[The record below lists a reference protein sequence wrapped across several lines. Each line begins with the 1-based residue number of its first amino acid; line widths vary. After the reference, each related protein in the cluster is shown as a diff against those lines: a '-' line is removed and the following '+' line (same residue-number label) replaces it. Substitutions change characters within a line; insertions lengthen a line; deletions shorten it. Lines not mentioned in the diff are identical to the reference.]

1 MEVSLAGPALPM
13 QTCARRLSAFGAS
26 EPRLVARGSDQ
37 RSHELS
43 MRFGHPGHG
52 ELRARVLWHGAS
64 RLSPRRAASEATVQ
78 AMCGLMEVHGRD
90 AGWPRRLGLEVASVA
105 SGVLAAQAVLAA
117 LVASSRG
124 RLVAA
129 VETSVLEAGLML
141 VSHYVA
147 EATCPDPEE
156 WTAPETGPD
165 PGPPFESGDGRWF
178 EIETLDPDAW
188 RQFWSRLGA
197 ADADLGRA
205 WTAFRARYFRGKC
218 SLPPGLH
225 QATACHRLEQI
236 AAVAAASEVSLAPV
250 RSYAEVLAE
259 AGSAG
264 CHPELTDVG
273 GASFGPGPAG
283 ASLAGEGLP
292 LEGIEVVE
300 ATSRMQGPLA
310 GLLLQMLGAHVLRVE
325 PPGGDPIRLVPP
337 YAGDQ
342 GYFFTCFNRGKD
354 TLELDLAAASDRAAL
369 LELAAGADVFLH
381 NWRPGKAAEWGVDP
395 EVLLARN
402 PRLTYVHASGWGDAR
417 PNRRLLGTDFLVQ
430 AHAGMGYGLNPEGE
444 PPASSRVLLT
454 DCLGALVTCEG
465 ALGGLYRREQTGRG
479 CRVDASLL
487 AGGMTLQAHVL
498 DALRAGRETSRL
510 QGRPVWGPLDR
521 PLRTADGYIA
531 VDAPEDGAFARL
543 ARLCEVDRQD
553 ASRLE
558 TEAAIAD
565 VICTGPSIR
574 WEEAMREAGIPCAVV
589 CSELGS
595 LPQDPDL
602 APLFEQLGGTSRGP
616 TAPWRFLST

>member
-1 MEVSLAGPALPM
+1 MEVSLTGPALAV

-26 EPRLVARGSDQ
+26 DRQFVGGGPDAR
-37 RSHELS
+37 ELS
-43 MRFGHPGHG
+43 MRLGRGG
-52 ELRARVLWHGAS
+52 GEELRAGVSWHGTS
-64 RLSPRRAASEATVQ
+64 TLTRGRAASEATVQ

-90 AGWPRRLGLEVASVA
+90 AGQPRRLGLEVASVA

-117 LVASSRG
+117 LVARSRG
-124 RLVAA
+124 RPVSA
-129 VETSVLEAGLML
+129 VDTSVLEAGLVL
-141 VSHYVA
+141 ASHYVA
-147 EATCPDPEE
+147 EATCPDPDD
-156 WTAPETGPD
+156 WTPPEGGPD
-165 PGPPFESGDGRWF
+165 PGPPFRSVDGCWF
-178 EIETLDPDAW
+178 EIETLDPGAW
-188 RQFWSRLGA
+188 RRFWSSLGA

-225 QATACHRLEQI
+225 QATARHRLDQI
-236 AAVAAASEVSLAPV
+236 AAAAAACEVSLAPL
-250 RSYAEVLAE
+250 RSYAEVLAGGE
-259 AGSAG
+259 SAG
-264 CHPELTDVG
+264 CLPLLSELE
-273 GASFGPGPAG
+273 GAPPDPSVTVPPVR
-283 ASLAGEGLP
+283 EGLP

-337 YAGDQ
+337 YAGDD

-354 TLELDLAAASDRAAL
+354 SVELDLAAASDRATL
-369 LELAAGADVFLH
+369 VELAAGADVFLH

-395 EVLLARN
+395 EALAARN
-402 PRLTYVHASGWGDAR
+402 PRLIYVHASGWGDAGPDRR
-417 PNRRLLGTDFLVQ
+417 PLGTDFLVQ
-430 AHAGMGYGLNPEGE
+430 AHAGMGHGLNPEGE

-510 QGRPVWGPLDR
+510 QGRPLWGPLNR
-521 PLRTADGYIA
+521 PLRTADGYVVA
-531 VDAPEDGAFARL
+531 DVAGDGEAFARL
-543 ARLCEVDRQD
+543 SRLCDVDPGD
-553 ASRLE
+553 APRFE
-558 TEAAIAD
+558 TETAIAD
-565 VICTGPSIR
+565 RVRTGPATW
-574 WEEAMREAGIPCAVV
+574 WEEVLCEAGIPCAVV
-589 CSELGS
+589 CSDPGK
-595 LPQDPDL
+595 LPEDPDL
-602 APLFEQLGGTSRGP
+602 GPLFEGVGGGCRAP
-616 TAPWRFLST
+616 AAPWRFACS